1 MVYLVYLVFFVY
13 LVYFVF
19 LVCLV
24 PVEWLVLS
32 QIQRDES
39 VRVVRTRERLK
50 ARNVRK
56 DRLRKFIAL
65 QPDLEFS

>member
-39 VRVVRTRERLK
+39 VRVVRMRERLK
-50 ARNVRK
+50 ARNARK
-56 DRLRKFIAL
+56 DWLSKFTVL
-65 QPDLEFS
+65 QLELEVS